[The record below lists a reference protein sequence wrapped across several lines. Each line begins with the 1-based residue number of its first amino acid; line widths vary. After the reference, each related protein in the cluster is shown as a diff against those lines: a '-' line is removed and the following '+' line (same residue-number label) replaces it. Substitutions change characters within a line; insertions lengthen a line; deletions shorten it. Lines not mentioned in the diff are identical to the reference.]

1 MIYHFFRIIFYPIR
15 LIIYL
20 IQSNFIRFFNLMDL
34 GATQEPNWKEYIK
47 ENINLNHK
55 ILDFGCGTGNFSN
68 LFKKDKYLGIDI
80 NKNFISYAKQKNP
93 EYNFITVDYIKNNK
107 FVYEK
112 RDVILVNGVLHHISD
127 ENINKSFEIIKK
139 ISNQNA
145 KILILEPTKP
155 VSIFTLDFIQK
166 ILDLGINIKSSLE
179 YEELLKKYI
188 NIEKITTYKFSYE
201 IGVVIFGELK

>member
-1 MIYHFFRIIFYPIR
+1 MLDIFI
-15 LIIYL
+15 
-20 IQSNFIRFFNLMDL
+20 D
-34 GATQEPNWKEYIK
+34 
-47 ENINLNHK
+47 K
-55 ILDFGCGTGNFSN
+55 I
-68 LFKKDKYLGIDI
+68 FKKKYPRWTIMLFDFLSSLLILLSYNLYQID
-80 NKNFISYAKQKNP
+80 
-93 EYNFITVDYIKNNK
+93 NFITVDYIKNNK
-107 FVYEK
+107 FIYEK

-201 IGVVIFGELK
+201 TGVVIFGELK